1 MLSLAN
7 IRQRDCNR
15 KASTHGRNTMPCGPG
30 RAAQRPNRQSH
41 WVNPQLSRFSN
52 TRITRS
58 TKLADMSVKPIP
70 EGYTSL
76 TPFLCIDDASAA
88 IDFYVSVFGAKLVDR
103 MDGPGG
109 TVAHAELDFGNGRL
123 QLGDP
128 AEAYQIAAP
137 DPKAPATHSV
147 AFYCEDV
154 DAVVAKAEQ
163 AGATIREPAQT
174 FVTGDRFASVLDPFG
189 QRWTVM
195 TRVED
200 VSPEERDRRMAEW
213 AKENVGS

>member
-1 MLSLAN
+1 
-7 IRQRDCNR
+7 
-15 KASTHGRNTMPCGPG
+15 
-30 RAAQRPNRQSH
+30 
-41 WVNPQLSRFSN
+41 
-52 TRITRS
+52 
-58 TKLADMSVKPIP
+58 MSVKPIP

-76 TPFLCIDDASAA
+76 TPFLCIDGASAA
-88 IDFYVSVFGAKLVDR
+88 IDFYVSVFGAELVDR

-128 AEAYQIAAP
+128 SEDYKIAAP
-137 DPKAPATHSV
+137 DRRKASVTHSI
-147 AFYCEDV
+147 ALYCQDTDDV
-154 DAVVAKAEQ
+154 VVRAGK

-174 FVTGDRFASVLDPFG
+174 FVTGDRFASILDPFG

-200 VSPEERDRRMAEW
+200 VTEEERDRRMAEW
-213 AKENVGS
+213 AKENVAG

>member
-1 MLSLAN
+1 
-7 IRQRDCNR
+7 
-15 KASTHGRNTMPCGPG
+15 
-30 RAAQRPNRQSH
+30 
-41 WVNPQLSRFSN
+41 
-52 TRITRS
+52 
-58 TKLADMSVKPIP
+58 MSVQPIP

-76 TPFLCIDDASAA
+76 TPFLCVDGAAAA
-88 IDFYVSVFGAKLVDR
+88 IDFYTAVFGAEVIER
-103 MDGPGG
+103 MDGPDG

-128 AEAYQIAAP
+128 AEAYQISAP
-137 DPKAPATHSV
+137 DPKAPATHSI
-147 AFYCEDV
+147 ALYCADV

-174 FVTGDRFASVLDPFG
+174 FVTGDRFASILDPFG

-200 VSPEERDRRMAEW
+200 VSAGERERRVAEW
-213 AKENVGS
+213 AKESVAG